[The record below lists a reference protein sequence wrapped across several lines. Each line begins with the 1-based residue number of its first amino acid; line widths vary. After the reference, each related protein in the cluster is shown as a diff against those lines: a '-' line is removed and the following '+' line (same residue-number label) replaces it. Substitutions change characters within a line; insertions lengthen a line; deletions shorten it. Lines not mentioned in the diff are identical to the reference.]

1 MEKREKKEEK
11 REEDGKNGCHR
22 NSKFFLKLPRGE
34 RRERER
40 EKRIGCVSRL
50 RDN

>member
-11 REEDGKNGCHR
+11 REEDGKMDVTEIA
-22 NSKFFLKLPRGE
+22 SFFFKLPRGE